1 MLTVYRIYAILTLA
15 DSATHRIYSLL
26 YTVPRTTVDGFFMA
40 FFTVLFEKE
49 ISAPTLA
56 TTHSDALTSS
66 TPCDEPPLAR
76 TRPFL

>member
-1 MLTVYRIYAILTLA
+1 VEHKAYAYGIP
-15 DSATHRIYSLL
+15 YFLL
-26 YTVPRTTVDGFFMA
+26 YTVPRTTVDGFYHGFYY
-40 FFTVLFEKE
+40 TVLFEKE

-76 TRPFL
+76 TRP